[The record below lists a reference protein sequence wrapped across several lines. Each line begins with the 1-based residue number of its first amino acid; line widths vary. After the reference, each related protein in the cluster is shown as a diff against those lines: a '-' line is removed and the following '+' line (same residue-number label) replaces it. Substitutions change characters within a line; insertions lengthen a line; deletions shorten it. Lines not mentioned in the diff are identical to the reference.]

1 MEKSDLSLTYDK
13 VMTAISA
20 EASDF
25 CRAIHERHYSAVNFP
40 RAEAFIGALAA
51 HTRVIQLESKIAS
64 IVRRY
69 AMKCLRCEDV
79 SVLGDWYLVDR
90 GTLLKCPK
98 CNQITPR
105 QQGAETEGLEKL
117 ISLSCSTPSNLFA
130 KER

>member
-20 EASDF
+20 EASGF
-25 CRAIHERHYSAVNFP
+25 CRAIQERHYSAINSP
-40 RAEAFIGALAA
+40 REGAFIGALAA
-51 HTRVIQLESKIAS
+51 HTRVIQLESKIAD

-69 AMKCLRCEDV
+69 AMRCLHCEDV

-90 GTLLKCPK
+90 DTLLKCPK

-105 QQGAETEGLEKL
+105 QQWAEAEGFEKL

-130 KER
+130 KEK